1 MYAGDGHKMKN
12 KLSYAVDAIVQC
24 YMGDHALC
32 RKHSLVCNGGIVNWV
47 SKSTYLGSTFEI
59 PHSSENEDLLRACIS
74 KRLSPAVL
82 DKTIKNSNSQ
92 KVESF
97 NRTLRR
103 SLPRNVTFTRN
114 FAGRAHSAAHS
125 SNNGPGDSIRSLCAG
140 VGCAI
145 PSGGSVDKSLQDIQK
160 NHETSKKYQKSTL
173 YKTKRVVK
181 RKKLYKLYEKHQE
194 EIKYQKNMML
204 SKSRA
209 RGKMKRHSEHNYSKY
224 D

>member
-1 MYAGDGHKMKN
+1 MAELLCEDGIEVKGVTTDPDSSAGRAADSLFKDGLYKVKPVHYLDTRH
-12 KLSYAVDAIVQC
+12 LSESI
-24 YMGDHALC
+24 
-32 RKHSLVCNGGIVNWV
+32 RKS
-47 SKSTYLGSTFEI
+47 
-59 PHSSENEDLLRACIS
+59 HSSENENLLRACIS

-145 PSGGSVDKSLQDIQK
+145 PSGGSVDKSLLLCVK
-160 NHETSKKYQKSTL
+160 HESWICRDMYAVL
-173 YKTKRVVK
+173 IRVRGSLPRQSYDESGPTV
-181 RKKLYKLYEKHQE
+181 
-194 EIKYQKNMML
+194 
-204 SKSRA
+204 KSRMN
-209 RGKMKRHSEHNYSKY
+209 KLLFDVSYI
-224 D
+224 